1 MIGEN
6 SKSRKIFMSFNAI
19 ILLAVAAATLYPLAY
34 VLAASFTGDD
44 FLIQGKVN
52 LIPYGFQTDAYE
64 RLMQYKIIWRAY
76 ANTIFYTVAGVSIN
90 MVLTVFGAYVLSR
103 KQFFGKKF
111 FTIFTAATIWFN
123 AGMIPNFLLVD
134 KLKIYNTVWAM
145 LLPMAI
151 TTYNMIVM
159 KTFFE
164 QLPDSIEEAAKID
177 GANDIAVLFKIFLP
191 CSIPSLVTIA
201 LFYVVYHWN
210 AYLPAMLYLRDKNL
224 WPLQLVLRDLVILG
238 NTSEMLGSASAGR
251 EGLKYAAIVISILP
265 MVVAYP
271 FMQKY
276 LVKGMMVGA
285 EKG

>member
-1 MIGEN
+1 MVGK
-6 SKSRKIFMSFNAI
+6 STLSRKIFMSFNTV
-19 ILLAVAAATLYPLAY
+19 ILLAVAAATIYPLIY
-34 VLAASFTGDD
+34 VLAASFTGDS
-44 FLIQGKVN
+44 FLIQGKVSI
-52 LIPYGFQTDAYE
+52 IPNGFQTDAYE
-64 RLMQYKIIWRAY
+64 RLLQYKLIWRAY
-76 ANTIFYTVAGVSIN
+76 ANTLFYTVSGVAIG
-90 MVLTVFGAYVLSR
+90 MFLTVLGAYVLSR

-123 AGMIPNFLLVD
+123 AGMIPNYLLVD
-134 KLKIYNTVWAM
+134 KLKIYNTIWAM

-164 QLPDSIEEAAKID
+164 QIPDSLEEAAKID
-177 GANDIAVLFKIFLP
+177 GANDIDVLFKIFLP

-201 LFYVVYHWN
+201 LFYAVYHWN
-210 AYLPAMLYLRDKNL
+210 AYLPAMLYLRDKTL

-238 NTSEMLGSASAGR
+238 NTSEMLGSTSAGR

-265 MVVAYP
+265 MIIAYP